1 MACLD
6 FSCLC
11 VCVWFCVISLITALF
26 FWRECFAFFDKMK
39 TKGLLKTVC
48 WWLPNERKI
57 LRALFYAFVYVW
69 GWVLWKSS
77 NENNYDSMR
86 ICCLSNRRVKNV
98 FCVIFVN
105 LTFDSFWFTL
115 FFQRQK
121 IGSVCGCVFSF
132 TSAILFHHFLFFS
145 LFLFTLLSRFNISV
159 FFGTW

>member
-11 VCVWFCVISLITALF
+11 VCLWFYVISLITVFPFDGNALHSSTK
-26 FWRECFAFFDKMK
+26 WKQKGCSKLCVGDCQMK
-39 TKGLLKTVC
+39 GKYC
-48 WWLPNERKI
+48 
-57 LRALFYAFVYVW
+57 ALYFMHLCVW

-115 FFQRQK
+115 FFSASK
-121 IGSVCGCVFSF
+121 DWFSVWVCF
-132 TSAILFHHFLFFS
+132 
-145 LFLFTLLSRFNISV
+145 
-159 FFGTW
+159 

>member
-11 VCVWFCVISLITALF
+11 VCLWFCVISLITVFPLTGML
-26 FWRECFAFFDKMK
+26 C
-39 TKGLLKTVC
+39 
-48 WWLPNERKI
+48 I
-57 LRALFYAFVYVW
+57 LRQNENKKVAQNCVLVIAKWKENTARFILCICVFVR

-86 ICCLSNRRVKNV
+86 ICCLSNKRVKNV

-132 TSAILFHHFLFFS
+132 TSAILFQHFFILFIIS
-145 LFLFTLLSRFNISV
+145 LHFTLKI
-159 FFGTW
+159 